1 MDLGHQSVGGTN
13 ERKAI
18 IYKYRCLLSSL
29 GSTSTSLCPP
39 SPGELVQG
47 PTCLGQGTHS
57 PSHRWCREW
66 VLWHLSGI
74 YLHRTPPN
82 RRQFCSPS
90 SLGRCG
96 GGWSGSETFWHVGS
110 VLMTGQA
117 RGDGVDDRDRPGT
130 EICDARGTCWL
141 VHVEVGHWM
150 HVEPADW
157 YTWRLTLEAR
167 GALLTGTRW
176 HWMTRS
182 LLGLVNVLLSLKR
195 MIISKELRNMTIN
208 NHDIN

>member
-117 RGDGVDDRDRPGT
+117 RGDGVDDRIGT
-130 EICDARGTCWL
+130 WRWRWWQGPARNRDLWCTWDLLTGARGGWTLDARGACWL
-141 VHVEVGHWM
+141 VHVEVDTGCTWSS
-150 HVEPADW
+150 ADW
-157 YTWRLTLEAR
+157 YTLTLDDTELA
-167 GALLTGTRW
+167 GAGKCT
-176 HWMTRS
+176 
-182 LLGLVNVLLSLKR
+182 
-195 MIISKELRNMTIN
+195 IISEKNDN
-208 NHDIN
+208 K